1 MYAFTLFALQIF
13 KVSQL
18 FLQLILSAF
27 ILFVSL
33 FYLPL
38 QKFNLFG
45 LFILELPY
53 PNFLFR

>member
-18 FLQLILSAF
+18 FLQLILSVF
-27 ILFVSL
+27 ILFIHL

-45 LFILELPY
+45 LFILELSY